1 MQKTIR
7 LLALL
12 LAAQLVMAVA
22 VGWFDRG
29 LSSPADA
36 APLIAVGGDRIDRI
50 TIEGPDDAKAVLAK
64 AEGQW
69 RIANAGDF
77 PADGKRV
84 EQLLERLQGL
94 HGATPVATSASAR
107 IRFKVDEREFER
119 RILLATGDETVATL
133 YLGTS
138 PGLRRIHARV
148 DGEEAIH
155 SVELAAYD
163 VPPGASDWEDKAL
176 LAFAQSEVRSLEVAG
191 LRISKADAVAR
202 PDGSRPDESS
212 DGGAK
217 QAQAPEAGWV
227 ATGLDAD
234 ERLAAEA
241 VDKLVQRVA
250 DLRFVSVRGREARPE
265 YGMEDPV
272 LTMTLTRAGGEPL
285 TYRLGKAPDAD
296 DYTLQVSNR
305 AEFFNLGSGTARS
318 LVEAAAREALVESP
332 HEAAEDG

>member
-64 AEGQW
+64 AEEQW

-84 EQLLERLQGL
+84 EQLLERLEGL
-94 HGATPVATSASAR
+94 RGATPVATSASAR
-107 IRFKVDEREFER
+107 VRFKVDEREFER
-119 RILLATGDETVATL
+119 RIHLAAADETIATL

-138 PGLRRIHARV
+138 PGLRRIHARA
-148 DGEEAIH
+148 DGKEAIH

-163 VPPGASDWEDKAL
+163 VPANASDWEDKAL
-176 LAFAQSEVRSLEVAG
+176 LAFAPSELRSLEIAG
-191 LRISKADAVAR
+191 LRISKPDAVAGA
-202 PDGSRPDESS
+202 DGSGSGESNE
-212 DGGAK
+212 GGAK

-250 DLRFVSVRGREARPE
+250 DLRFV
-265 YGMEDPV
+265 
-272 LTMTLTRAGGEPL
+272 
-285 TYRLGKAPDAD
+285 
-296 DYTLQVSNR
+296 
-305 AEFFNLGSGTARS
+305 
-318 LVEAAAREALVESP
+318 
-332 HEAAEDG
+332 